1 MHASVADAWYAFNAQ
16 FEGALNFMY
25 LDVKGLV
32 TTGVG
37 NLIDPISS
45 ALGLPWKNPDGS
57 RASQA
62 AIRTAWESVKS
73 KQGWR
78 LRGGVIY
85 GSLTTIRLDWPDVE
99 ALVRSKLR
107 NIELDIVARF
117 PAFDAWPADAQ
128 MAILSMAWAMG
139 PFFNFPRF
147 ADAARRQDFAT
158 CADECAISTV
168 GNPGVAPRN
177 RANARLFRHAANAV
191 ESLAT
196 LHWPEST

>member
-1 MHASVADAWYAFNAQ
+1 MHASVAAAWYAFNEQ
-16 FEGALNFMY
+16 FEGALPFMY

-37 NLIDPISS
+37 NLIDPIS
-45 ALGLPWKNPDGS
+45 AAVGLPWKNPDGT

-62 AIRTAWESVKS
+62 AIRAAWETVKN
-73 KQGWR
+73 KPGWR

-99 ALVRSKLR
+99 ALVRKKLR
-107 NIELDIVARF
+107 QIESDIVARF

-128 MAILSMAWAMG
+128 MGILSMAWAMG
-139 PFFNFPRF
+139 PHFDFPRF
-147 ADAARRQDFAT
+147 ASAARRQDFAT

-177 RANARLFRHAANAV
+177 RANAQLFRHAANAV
-191 ESLAT
+191 ESLST
-196 LHWPEST
+196 LHWLEST